1 MIAIS
6 KELKLHE
13 RVQMQLNRR
22 LKEDEGLLLTPLID
36 MIFLVVIFFML
47 NTTLSMNPAIK
58 VDLPTAYTSQA
69 TLEDEIVVTLNR
81 SGLIYLG
88 KGLVSLDRFPLELK
102 KEMVRLH
109 HKRMILRADEYLAY
123 RNLVEIMDLARLSGV
138 ESISLVTLKK
148 SLDE

>member
-1 MIAIS
+1 
-6 KELKLHE
+6 
-13 RVQMQLNRR
+13 MQLNRR

-36 MIFLVVIFFML
+36 IIFLVVIFFML

-69 TLEDEIVVTLNR
+69 ALEDEIVVTLNR
-81 SGLIYLG
+81 SGEIYLG
-88 KGLVSLDRFPLELK
+88 KELVSLDRFPLELK

-148 SLDE
+148 SLAE

>member
-69 TLEDEIVVTLNR
+69 MLEDEIVVTLNR
-81 SGLIYLG
+81 SGLIYIG

-109 HKRMILRADEYLAY
+109 HKRMILRADGYLAY

-148 SLDE
+148 SLAE